1 MEQKKATE
9 YQFEKNKVM
18 ILQKHNS
25 KLQSLDFFLG
35 DKRIEITNLTNTLNS

>member
-1 MEQKKATE
+1 
-9 YQFEKNKVM
+9 M

-35 DKRIEITNLTNTLNS
+35 DKHIDITNEYTYLSLKLTLNFQLPLSN